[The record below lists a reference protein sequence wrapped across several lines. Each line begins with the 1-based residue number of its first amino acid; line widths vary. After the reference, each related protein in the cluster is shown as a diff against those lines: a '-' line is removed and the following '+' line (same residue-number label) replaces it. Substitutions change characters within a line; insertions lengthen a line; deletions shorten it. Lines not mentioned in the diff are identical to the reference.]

1 MPRLWGRETRRR
13 RTPNRNAWSASRL
26 ARAAYQSEVRG
37 SRRLEPRLQDLVQL
51 EVTRAAQ
58 SIPAARLAG
67 CGKTRPINRVY
78 SSHRGDDPGISQSLC
93 SLPVHASSGH
103 AKPAARASR
112 CACFSFTQLQGP
124 LSCDRGPSTQ
134 FRVASSCTSAWRT
147 QLEQSRTAPLP
158 LSAALRHL
166 EALHALRLGV
176 RQLQVTRPDGGKF
189 LILFRYRLSQGHCR
203 ACASRVVKGGGYCKA
218 TA

>member
-1 MPRLWGRETRRR
+1 MPRHTAPRRR
-13 RTPNRNAWSASRL
+13 PHRRRRRHTLSQVEKVTLLAEAVREQRELNFCRARVVHARGRRCRVARLHPARQRQLWPTIAGRGHGCCRSIHVLHSLQTASRRRPRDPTFGRTPNRNAWSASRL

-103 AKPAARASR
+103 AKPAARWPNS
-112 CACFSFTQLQGP
+112 
-124 LSCDRGPSTQ
+124 
-134 FRVASSCTSAWRT
+134 
-147 QLEQSRTAPLP
+147 
-158 LSAALRHL
+158 
-166 EALHALRLGV
+166 
-176 RQLQVTRPDGGKF
+176 
-189 LILFRYRLSQGHCR
+189 
-203 ACASRVVKGGGYCKA
+203 
-218 TA
+218 